1 MWNFNFPRQS
11 IWAQPT
17 AKVWTV
23 LSHILNFKLGM
34 ENMHHHWPSDCTF
47 NLNSSINK
55 CCWQK
60 TQPHYQKNYK
70 GFTTM
75 FVCTPFVW
83 WTILCSVTQTA
94 GWHQSAGN
102 TVFLP
107 FRLSL
112 AGGLCFVVLYCM
124 IISYSFQR
132 LNINSTIRYD
142 NNNSNIS
149 NTPFC
154 NLFHFR
160 AVAVYFGWWCVTLFS
175 NATRDTIS
183 LYDWYLWPCSS
194 RHSTEKMLNCR
205 AQYC

>member
-1 MWNFNFPRQS
+1 MYPICMMN
-11 IWAQPT
+11 
-17 AKVWTV
+17 
-23 LSHILNFKLGM
+23 H
-34 ENMHHHWPSDCTF
+34 
-47 NLNSSINK
+47 
-55 CCWQK
+55 
-60 TQPHYQKNYK
+60 
-70 GFTTM
+70 
-75 FVCTPFVW
+75 FVFCYPN
-83 WTILCSVTQTA
+83 C
-94 GWHQSAGN
+94 WHQSAGN

>member
-94 GWHQSAGN
+94 DIKVQGIPC
-102 TVFLP
+102 F
-107 FRLSL
+107 FRSD
-112 AGGLCFVVLYCM
+112 
-124 IISYSFQR
+124 SPWQ
-132 LNINSTIRYD
+132 
-142 NNNSNIS
+142 
-149 NTPFC
+149 
-154 NLFHFR
+154 
-160 AVAVYFGWWCVTLFS
+160 AVY
-175 NATRDTIS
+175 A
-183 LYDWYLWPCSS
+183 LWFCIVWLS
-194 RHSTEKMLNCR
+194 HIVFKD
-205 AQYC
+205 